1 MRTQLKQLA
10 IVLLPMIMVTP
21 AMAEKGFLHEGTDQG
36 SVVRTGY
43 GECWTTSHRDPGYP
57 IDPTCLGDA
66 DGDGVAD
73 PMDKCPDTPKGVKVD
88 ADGCAL
94 DSDGDGVT
102 DDKDKC
108 PDTPKGVKVNADGCP
123 LDSDG
128 DGVADAND
136 KCPGTP
142 AGAKVDANGCA
153 LDSDGDGVADYAD
166 KCPGTPAGAKVD
178 SDGCAEQ
185 IILQNVKFKLNSRE
199 LTADSKATL
208 DKVATSLKNRS
219 DISGIQVIGHTDSTG
234 AAAYNQSLS
243 EKRAQAVSDYLVS
256 QGVDAQ
262 QLSSKGMGESQPFA
276 DNSTKEG
283 RANNRRVELQVK

>member
-1 MRTQLKQLA
+1 MQTRLKKLA
-10 IVLLPMIMVTP
+10 MILVPMIITAP
-21 AMAEKGFLHEGTDQG
+21 AVAEIGYLHEGTDQG

-43 GECWTTSHRDPGYP
+43 GECWTTSHRDPAYP
-57 IDPTCLGDA
+57 IDPGCFGDA

-88 ADGCAL
+88 ADGCPL

-108 PDTPKGVKVNADGCP
+108 PGTPKGTKVNADGCAM
-123 LDSDG
+123 DSDG
-128 DGVADAND
+128 DGVADAKD

-142 AGAKVDANGCA
+142 AGVKVDANGCA
-153 LDSDGDGVADYAD
+153 LDSDGDGVADYMD

-178 SDGCAEQ
+178 ADGCAVQ
-185 IILQNVKFKLNSRE
+185 IILQNVKFQLNSRE
-199 LTADSKATL
+199 LTAESKDTL
-208 DKVATSLKNRS
+208 NKVATSLKNRS

-234 AAAYNQSLS
+234 AADYNQSLS
-243 EKRAQAVSDYLVS
+243 EKRATAVSDYLVS
-256 QGVDAQ
+256 QGVDAGL
-262 QLSSKGMGESQPFA
+262 LSSKGMGESQPIA
-276 DNSTKEG
+276 DNSTKDG